1 MKTTIKQ
8 NKMNATISISNIITV
23 ITETLIFN
31 IKASDFVAE
40 ISKYNEIT
48 VKGWISMKKFDKYTD
63 MLKEN
68 GFSVSETIFSDIKK
82 DLSIDFYIKFKK

>member
-1 MKTTIKQ
+1 
-8 NKMNATISISNIITV
+8 MNTTISISNIITV
-23 ITETLIFN
+23 ITNTCVFN
-31 IKASDFVAE
+31 IKASDFVSE

-48 VKGWISMKKFDKYTD
+48 VKGWISIKKFDKYTD

-68 GFSVSETIFSDIKK
+68 GFSISEIIFSDIKK